1 MENDLNN
8 NKDYYVTSSAVNENS
23 NPLIIS
29 QNADNSPSS
38 KDLPRLKLI
47 RTFSILAICF
57 SPTMYFSIFGVI
69 FSILSFVFIKISSN
83 QYNNNKGKYTEK
95 SYKKIR
101 KFKTIVI
108 IAIIISICGFIANSI
123 NTYNDLY
130 SNLEMINTEIPDFI
144 NDINHY

>member
-29 QNADNSPSS
+29 QNADNSTSA